1 MFVLMVY
8 DAGVKRVGPILKT
21 ARRYLNWVQNSV
33 LEGEITQGKLKAL
46 KRDLAEVIKPEYDSV
61 IFYIWRT
68 ESYAA
73 REIMGVER
81 EARGNFV

>member
-33 LEGEITQGKLKAL
+33 LEGEITQGDLKAL
-46 KRDLAEVIKPEYDSV
+46 KRDLASVINPEYDSV
-61 IFYIWRT
+61 LFYVWRT
-68 ESYAA
+68 EHYAS
-73 REIMGVER
+73 REALGVER
-81 EARGNFV
+81 AVRSNFV